1 MSDLHNP
8 TGPDPEFFKNL
19 KNQLPSMKEALEK
32 KRVFRGQVPVSEMV
46 PKKCCRVCGR
56 GFEWTTIQGPL
67 PEVAL
72 CKRCDEKLKEGY
84 IALISD
90 NRFAFIKSE
99 SLKDK
104 AGEVMEIS
112 PEVMEQVQKHYLA
125 EWVEKMEETK
135 PKPNEPTDTAGQ
147 GQDQKLN

>member
-1 MSDLHNP
+1 MREDV
-8 TGPDPEFFKNL
+8 
-19 KNQLPSMKEALEK
+19 EK
-32 KRVFRGQVPVSEMV
+32 KRTFRGLPAVKDMV
-46 PKKCCRVCGR
+46 PKKMCEICGK

-67 PEVAL
+67 PEVSR
-72 CKRCDEKLKEGY
+72 CKRCDGKLKEGY

-104 AGEVMEIS
+104 AGEIMEIS
-112 PEVMEQVQKHYLA
+112 PEVMEQVQKHYMA

-147 GQDQKLN
+147 GQDPKLN